1 MQVSTSMD
9 PKTSKLVD
17 VHRQKT
23 HGMRLGTP
31 EVDLLD
37 LVDAKPDLRLPRL
50 QEKMSFI
57 TREQNQM
64 LDSYLQQLSRVDR
77 EKRDGDV
84 GSWSKAEVV
93 ANDVENNALCREI
106 DSILEKRKETYPDLH
121 AQEKERRLREEAQRE
136 AEIERALRDKALQEE
151 MRRKKKELLAKR
163 AGPRD
168 RVAAKL
174 KMLKQDKHE
183 HEQFKERVDEYTK
196 EESIKRKE
204 KLSRYIQSVNL
215 EEEHRHRRLAKINQL
230 AEVEQKKRESALQS
244 KQELE
249 HRNLSHAA
257 EHAHFTINRK
267 HITESERISRNLQ
280 RIQQWRFHAWLT
292 MCAFLSR
299 TVVLRTSMDSRKEER
314 RIARRKIAS
323 LLMLQKAAMIWK
335 FKLCPNKEKSSLAIL
350 RRSMQRF
357 SWTFRARKKNKSAD
371 IILYAAKNVTHDAIV
386 SIIHRFKQRV
396 VTLQRFWR
404 HYRVLWYTRNFIWRQ
419 QVLLFIQ
426 KEYLEDVRK
435 YRHRMQLKNDLLQE
449 ESKGKS
455 RRSKS
460 RKGKKKSSKDL
471 IPTEGGEGS
480 SAADGDD
487 GGMGGMPLSHGMF
500 GAPQPPRYNV
510 RVMRR
515 VIYFALR
522 ARILNYDQ
530 ERLDWLAE
538 KELYDV
544 EMMRYNQQLNERKTM
559 MRRLGSQTAVDV
571 SDLEQPMLRP
581 RPILSMLASEELLK
595 LMVKDLKRLE
605 KESTHVMDNEADWKD
620 VKTEL
625 VLEHLIPIESE
636 DSGDAE
642 NSNSHGS
649 HANGDNEQEG
659 VGNDNENGNEGENEN
674 ENEHEH
680 EGDLDTSTGS
690 K

>member
-121 AQEKERRLREEAQRE
+121 AQEKERRLREEAQHE
-136 AEIERALRDKALQEE
+136 AERERALRDKELQEE
-151 MRRKKKELLAKR
+151 MKRKKKELLAKR

-323 LLMLQKAAMIWK
+323 LLMLQKVAMIWK
-335 FKLCPNKEKSSLAIL
+335 FKLRPSKEKSSLAIL

-426 KEYLEDVRK
+426 KEFLEDVRK

-455 RRSKS
+455 RRGKS
-460 RKGKKKSSKDL
+460 RKGKKKPSKDL
-471 IPTEGGEGS
+471 LPTEGEGS

-487 GGMGGMPLSHGMF
+487 GGVGMPLSHGMF
-500 GAPQPPRYNV
+500 GAPQPPCYNV

-522 ARILNYDQ
+522 ARILNYEQ
-530 ERLDWLAE
+530 ERLDWLAD

-544 EMMRYNQQLNERKTM
+544 EMMRYTQQLKERKTM

-571 SDLEQPMLRP
+571 SDLEQPTLRP

-595 LMVKDLKRLE
+595 LMVKDLKRLQ
-605 KESTHVMDNEADWKD
+605 KESTHTMDNETDWKD

-625 VLEHLIPIESE
+625 VLDHLLPIESE
-636 DSGDAE
+636 DSGEPE
-642 NSNSHGS
+642 NSNSRGS

-659 VGNDNENGNEGENEN
+659 ADNENGNED
-674 ENEHEH
+674 
-680 EGDLDTSTGS
+680 DLDTSTRQSEGEM
-690 K
+690 